1 MGFSAQRY
9 QKEKEERPWKINPVW
24 RGIGC
29 FLILL
34 VPIMAWYAAILF
46 LESDFNIIQSPE
58 MNKPLT
64 IKYVKI
70 MEVDRVIQGF
80 NQFTS
85 TRHLVGGL
93 FFYFILFLIVGYGLL
108 AFIYAVLYR
117 VAGPPRYGPFDVPP
131 NSMRR

>member
-1 MGFSAQRY
+1 MGFSTQQYRK
-9 QKEKEERPWKINPVW
+9 QQQERPWKINPVW

-34 VPIMAWYAAILF
+34 VPIMAWVAATVFINSNL
-46 LESDFNIIQSPE
+46 NIIQTPE

-64 IKYVKI
+64 IKYSRI
-70 MEVDRVIQGF
+70 MEVDRVIAGF
-80 NQFTS
+80 NRFTNDN
-85 TRHLVGGL
+85 HLVGGL

-117 VAGPPRYGPFDVPP
+117 LVGPPRYGPFDIPP
-131 NSMRR
+131 SSMRR